1 MSKQIGL
8 DLYFSPMNTANKKSR
23 LSEKEHPRPVKD
35 KEKDAPPLKKQKI
48 RHRKKKRTKPASPP
62 PKEEEMF
69 DGSDD
74 DSFLQSLESNTK
86 KIQSNTTL
94 LESTVI
100 LTDLDEFKKELD
112 LSDSEDDLSGGTL
125 HYKSS
130 KKPVKRS
137 LNSLVK
143 DLSKRATTSEERIAL
158 DAELRRSIDKD
169 YDTDGSFNLIPGAEE
184 LRVNPSNRYRGTDLV
199 WNNSYS
205 FANWY
210 GKDLSLLVD
219 TTEFVEGIKDCT
231 PHLKRFLK
239 SLVKNRDMDYIV
251 NAFVVGH
258 CFNPS
263 SIILP
268 DSILSWM
275 VKNVA
280 YSNDSSLII
289 YCFCYLDSLINQ
301 CEV

>member
-1 MSKQIGL
+1 MSNKHGL
-8 DLYFSPMNTANKKSR
+8 HKYYANKDP
-23 LSEKEHPRPVKD
+23 LSKIEHPRPVKK
-35 KEKDAPPLKKQKI
+35 KEEEEPPLKKQKT
-48 RHRKKKRTKPASPP
+48 RHRKKRKIIPTSPP
-62 PKEEEMF
+62 PPRKQEKKFDES

-74 DSFLQSLESNTK
+74 DAFIQKLESNTK
-86 KIQSNTTL
+86 QIQSNTTP

-100 LTDLDEFKKELD
+100 LTDLDDLKKELD
-112 LSDSEDDLSGGTL
+112 LSDSEDDLSGGIL
-125 HYKSS
+125 HHKSS
-130 KKPVKRS
+130 KKTVKRS

-143 DLSKRATTSEERIAL
+143 DLSKRATTSEERNAL
-158 DAELRRSIDKD
+158 DAELRRSIDKN
-169 YDTDGSFNLIPGAEE
+169 YDTDGSFNMIPGAEE
-184 LRVNPSNRYRGTDLV
+184 LRVNPSIRYRGTDLV
-199 WNNSYS
+199 WNQSYS

-210 GKDLSLLVD
+210 GKDLTLLVD
-219 TTEFVEGIKDCT
+219 TTDFVEGIKDCT

-280 YSNDSSLII
+280 YSNDSSLMI